1 MIYFYVYPSAF
12 QNPGGGEILLLK
24 TKEYL
29 ERLGIE
35 IKLFNQWEHRFQSG
49 DLLHVFG
56 SVKEA
61 LGLMAIAKSKGVTIV
76 HTPVIWYNWQ
86 SSLLIPYD
94 FGERI
99 LCAARQTAKTF
110 FPIIASSRKKM
121 MHLADVVLAS
131 SKAEGDQISKY
142 FLVPKHKIR
151 VAVCGTD
158 ESYESM
164 DPTFFI
170 RKFGLKNFVLVVG
183 RIEPRKN
190 QLSLI
195 RAMNRVEKLLVVIG
209 ETVSNYQNYYNQCRR
224 EAGNNV
230 FFIGNLLMNSNELR
244 SAYSACEIFAL
255 PTWFETPGIAAL
267 EAGLSGAKIVITRE
281 GATREYFKDFVEY
294 VNPSSVSDI
303 RSKILTAIARSK
315 SDDLK
320 NFIKQN
326 YLWQNTAEQTL
337 EAYRSVGLSLPEG
350 QVVLS

>member
-29 ERLGIE
+29 EKLGVE
-35 IKLFNQWEHRFQSG
+35 VQLFNQWEHRFNKT

-61 LGLMAIAKSKGVTIV
+61 LGVMTIAKSKGVKIV

-86 SSLLIPYD
+86 SSLFIPYN
-94 FGERI
+94 FKERI
-99 LCAARQTAKTF
+99 LCILRQTAKTC
-110 FPIIASSRKKM
+110 FPLIPSERKM
-121 MHLADVVLAS
+121 MMQLADVVLGS
-131 SKAEGDQISKY
+131 SKAEADQIARY
-142 FLVPKHKIR
+142 FLIPRDKIR

-158 ESYESM
+158 ECYEET
-164 DPTFFI
+164 DKQIFI
-170 RKFGLKNFVLVVG
+170 EKYGLKNFVLMVG

-190 QLSLI
+190 QLNLI
-195 RAMNRVEKLLVVIG
+195 RAMKSVDKLLVIIG
-209 ETVSNYQNYYNQCRR
+209 ETVSNHQAYYERCRK
-224 EAGNNV
+224 EAKNNV
-230 FFIGNLLMNSNELR
+230 FFLGSLAMGSEELR
-244 SAYSACEIFAL
+244 SAYSACELFAL

-294 VNPSSVSDI
+294 ANPLSAEDI
-303 RSKILTAIARSK
+303 TRNIKKALNRQKTGA
-315 SDDLK
+315 LK
-320 NFIKQN
+320 DFIKKN

-337 EAYRSVGLSLPEG
+337 EAYRAVGYSAI
-350 QVVLS
+350 